1 MGEQQTSF
9 PRYCSRT
16 YKLRYGRTVNLG
28 NYESCRLELEEEFD
42 TSIPKE
48 TAFEGL
54 ADRVEQLVATRRKV
68 KLPIG
73 PSAR

>member
-1 MGEQQTSF
+1 MTEQQTSF
-9 PRYCSRT
+9 TRFCRT